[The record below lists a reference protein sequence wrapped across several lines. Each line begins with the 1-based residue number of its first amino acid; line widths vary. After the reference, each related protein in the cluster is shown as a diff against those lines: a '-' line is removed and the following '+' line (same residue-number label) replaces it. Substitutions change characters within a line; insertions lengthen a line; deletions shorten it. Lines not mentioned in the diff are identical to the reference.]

1 MGAGATDTKKAH
13 PGRDN
18 TETKENHIHIMKK
31 AVSAEIFIP
40 LEAKTCQPSKLYING
55 IPIASFPAHEAIAN
69 LPALLDKMEVLAGYH
84 RCGCWTKAET
94 VSFPGQ
100 EYIAEQQTWIYHFYD
115 SDPF

>member
-1 MGAGATDTKKAH
+1 M
-13 PGRDN
+13 
-18 TETKENHIHIMKK
+18 HIMKK

-40 LEAKTCQPSKLYING
+40 LEAKTCQPSRLLING

-84 RCGCWTKAET
+84 RCGCWTRAET

-100 EYIAEQQTWIYHFYD
+100 EYIAEQQTWLYNFYD